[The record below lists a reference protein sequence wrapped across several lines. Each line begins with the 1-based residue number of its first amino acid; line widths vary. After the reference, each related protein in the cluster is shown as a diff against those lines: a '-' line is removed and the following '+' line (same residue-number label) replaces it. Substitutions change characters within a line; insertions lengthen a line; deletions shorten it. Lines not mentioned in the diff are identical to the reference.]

1 MRLSD
6 GISGTDNGL
15 EERLHTYQAALQS
28 RGLMSDQAA
37 KLAPGLLDKAV
48 QKQAFLK
55 YAMDYYELV
64 AIGIL
69 LLMLLIVMT
78 PYINRITINVKRK
91 QPAAATV

>member
-6 GISGTDNGL
+6 SISKTDNGL

-28 RGLMSDQAA
+28 RGLMNDQAA
-37 KLAPGLLDKAV
+37 KLAPGLLDKAI

-55 YAMDYYELV
+55 YAMDYYEIIAILILV
-64 AIGIL
+64 
-69 LLMLLIVMT
+69 LMLLIVMT
-78 PYINRITINVKRK
+78 PYINRTTINVKSK